1 MPRNLQVVNVPVPV
15 LSDLRRRRHVSH
27 YTATA
32 LSYQPSALSPEITVR
47 AESRKLIAI
56 GQ

>member
-32 LSYQPSALSPEITVR
+32 DS
-47 AESRKLIAI
+47 
-56 GQ
+56 